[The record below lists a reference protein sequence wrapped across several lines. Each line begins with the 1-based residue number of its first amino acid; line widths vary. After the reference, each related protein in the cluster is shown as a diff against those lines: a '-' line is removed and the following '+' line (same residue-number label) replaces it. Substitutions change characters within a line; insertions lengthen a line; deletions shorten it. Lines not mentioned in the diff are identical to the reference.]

1 MTVAGSVDPMSALQE
16 ITQATADDVLSGD
29 GIVFLSFGRPGCP
42 ACRAARDNLGEQAE
56 KHPNI
61 FFGTVDTSVETGLA
75 RAFEVESVPTLAV
88 IREQVLLLLHVGV
101 LESAA
106 LEDVIRKARVADMD
120 LIRSD
125 IESENRKD

>member
-1 MTVAGSVDPMSALQE
+1 MTALLE
-16 ITQATADDVLSGD
+16 ITQGTADDVLSGD
-29 GIVFLSFGRPGCP
+29 GIVVLSFSRPGCP
-42 ACRAARDNLGEQAE
+42 ACRASREFLSEQANT
-56 KHPNI
+56 HRDI
-61 FFGTVDTSVETGLA
+61 VFGTVDTSVETGLA

-101 LESAA
+101 LDRSA